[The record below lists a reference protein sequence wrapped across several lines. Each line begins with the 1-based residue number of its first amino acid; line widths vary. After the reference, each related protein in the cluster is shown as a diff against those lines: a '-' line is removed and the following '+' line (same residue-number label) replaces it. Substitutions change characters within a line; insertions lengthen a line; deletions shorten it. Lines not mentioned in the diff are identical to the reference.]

1 MPDKYTAV
9 WVSHSSISDY
19 LTCPRSYYLKN
30 VYKDPKTNHKIQ
42 IMSPPLAL
50 GQVVHQVLESLSI
63 LPSAKRFVHPLM
75 EKFHQ
80 EWAKVSGQKGGFSD
94 LTTENRYKQR
104 GQKMIHRVI
113 DHPGPLGKLAIKI
126 DDDLPHYYLS
136 ESDNIILCGKID
148 WLEYLPDD
156 NAVHIIDF
164 KSSAKEEDPKSLQL
178 PIYHLLVKNCQN
190 RKVTK
195 ASYWY
200 LNRDNKL
207 TPKKL
212 PDLKKSHDKILKI
225 AKKIKLARQLNNFKC
240 PQGARGCFA
249 CRNFEKILQGKAKFI
264 GIGGY
269 GRDVYVLPPS
279 SAKNPKSSTLL

>member
-42 IMSPPLAL
+42 ITSPPLAL

-63 LPSAKRFVHPLM
+63 LPSTKRFSHPLM
-75 EKFHQ
+75 EKFHRQ
-80 EWAKVSGQKGGFSD
+80 WEKISGKKGGFFD
-94 LTTENRYKQR
+94 LATENQYKGR
-104 GQKMIHRVI
+104 GQKMIQRVI

-126 DDDLPHYYLS
+126 DEDLPYYYLS
-136 ESDNIILCGKID
+136 ETDNIILCGKID
-148 WLEYLPDD
+148 WLEYQPDE

-164 KSSAKEEDPKSLQL
+164 KTSVKAEKTGSLQF

-190 RKVTK
+190 RKVAQ

-200 LNRDNKL
+200 LDRNDHL

-212 PDLKKSHDKILKI
+212 PDLRKSHDKILKI
-225 AKKIKLARQLNNFKC
+225 AKNIKLARQLNNFKC
-240 PQGARGCFA
+240 PEGDDGCFA
-249 CRNFEKILQGKAKFI
+249 CRNFEKILQGKAEFI
-264 GIGGY
+264 GVGGY
-269 GRDVYVLPPS
+269 GRDVYILS
-279 SAKNPKSSTLL
+279 SPTSKTPKSSTLI